1 MIWSLNFV
9 CYAMKIR
16 KLDFADLL
24 LPSETANVFALKKK
38 KSPAGTVYHLLSI
51 FTIPFTVRHA
61 SPLTEA

>member
-16 KLDFADLL
+16 KLDFVDLL
-24 LPSETANVFALKKK
+24 LSSGIANVFALKKK
-38 KSPAGTVYHLLSI
+38 FPAGTVYHLLFV

-61 SPLTEA
+61 PPLTEA